1 MAAHYDN
8 QRVALLL
15 LDQGA
20 SPHSA
25 AKVHMHSPTHR
36 GWVAGLTLPC
46 CLPLKSSVAIDLT
59 QSHLKSHNVLFVT
72 LLPCTNHICGGSLR
86 LKS

>member
-1 MAAHYDN
+1 MFVCWATRRLLQSGLTPLHVAAHYDN

-25 AKVHMHSPTHR
+25 AKVPTH
-36 GWVAGLTLPC
+36 TH
-46 CLPLKSSVAIDLT
+46 LT
-59 QSHLKSHNVLFVT
+59 QRCALT
-72 LLPCTNHICGGSLR
+72 PPG
-86 LKS
+86 

>member
-15 LDQGA
+15 LDKGA

-25 AKVHMHSPTHR
+25 AKVHTHSPAHR

-46 CLPLKSSVAIDLT
+46 CMSLKSSVAIIDLT
-59 QSHLKSHNVLFVT
+59 LITSQESQCAMCDFVAM
-72 LLPCTNHICGGSLR
+72 
-86 LKS
+86 